1 MKNGNSLISLFQ
13 GMFTN
18 NTLTFNPNWDD
29 NARNIEQ
36 FDDVRMI
43 QKHFKNSGIK
53 IDNEADESTSGPT
66 SVVLTDPDVN
76 VILIDQH
83 I

>member
-1 MKNGNSLISLFQ
+1 
-13 GMFTN
+13 MFTN
-18 NTLTFNPNWDD
+18 NTLTFNPGWDD

-43 QKHFKNSGIK
+43 QKHFKNNGIK

>member
-1 MKNGNSLISLFQ
+1 
-13 GMFTN
+13 
-18 NTLTFNPNWDD
+18 
-29 NARNIEQ
+29 
-36 FDDVRMI
+36 VRMI

-53 IDNEADESTSGPT
+53 IDKEADESTSGPT